1 MPKKS
6 CLFLVVSGLIL
17 LAALTG
23 GCKKKNPA
31 RIPPPAGE
39 IKGDLRVTLATPQGP
54 TRSAREAEEI
64 VVIFDHP
71 MAALEP
77 LPLDESTSFLKF
89 DPPCGGTYRW
99 MGTKALAFTP
109 KARFPFA
116 TEIKVT
122 VPGGTRSMDG
132 FVLKNDYSWS
142 FATLRPVLVRHEPM
156 NGGQQLKLDTTMI
169 LAFNQPMS
177 DASAREFISLSGQGP
192 GAADAALPYALSR
205 PSVESLKDAGIA
217 QPPANVFLLKPAEPL
232 KPEFEYAVGVK
243 VGFKGKEGDLGMEK
257 PVVFSFQTFKKFA
270 FEQIDGAVDHDPNES
285 LTFEFTNNVVIKDLI
300 SQLRFEPPVEVPD
313 WYAEWDNASRSIS
326 FDLPLKA
333 ETKYTVTIAGPLKD
347 EFGNVL
353 GQDARAEFTTSP
365 YAPSV
370 RMTTGHGVLESYADL
385 TYPLFVVNPGPVR
398 LQAARI
404 SRDAVIPLLRNS
416 KSSESDESY
425 EPADGFYQV
434 DRPLN
439 FKLPRNVRTF
449 VPLNVKELLGDRFG
463 FLLVQL
469 DTRSEERWGRFP
481 KAFLQVT
488 ELGITGKFSPE
499 SNLVWVTE
507 LKTGL
512 PAADSE
518 IEIRNDANAV
528 LWTGRT
534 DKEGKVQTPG
544 WKLLGFKPR
553 DSWSKP
559 QQWIFARRG
568 ADTALLSSDWGT
580 GIGPYRFNI
589 DYDWSPE
596 PETVRGTI
604 FTERG
609 IYRAGETVHFKG
621 MIRRNLKG
629 QWKLPTVRNVECEI
643 KDPFQKA
650 VFKGKAAVDAFGSFA
665 LDLETRSDAALGT
678 YSIAAKI
685 PPEGAGERETTVGES
700 FRVEA
705 FRPAEF
711 EVHLRSLK
719 ESYVFGDAFQGEIR
733 GAYLYGGVMAGQK
746 AGWSLRLNADSF
758 TPPGHL
764 GFLFGS
770 DIESTWDEE
779 GGPSER
785 SRLIASGSA
794 TLGPDGKFSVK
805 VPLVAEKESSTVNAA
820 LEATIEGPNRRSV
833 ANRIQTYVHQGE
845 YYIGLKPG
853 TAFLKQGDALPV
865 QVISTAPDGA
875 PQADRK
881 ITVKLVRREWRSVRK
896 AGVGGRFK
904 WMSEMVDTDVAS
916 QEVRT
921 QAAPVETS
929 FKPEKS
935 GYYLIQAS
943 GLDARKNK
951 IISTTGIYVT
961 GQDYVPWLRRNDEA
975 LDLVADRDHY
985 KPGDTARILIK
996 SPYEKAKALVT
1007 IERESILFSRVIDVQ
1022 GSASEIEIPVTSE
1035 LIPNAFV
1042 SVLLVQGRTQVSSEA
1057 TTEDIGKPSFK
1068 IGYVRLPVD
1077 PSEKHLSVD
1086 VAPDKA
1092 GYKPRETVTLKLKVK
1107 DAMGADAVASVA
1119 VAVVDVGVLNL
1130 IGYQMPDP
1138 YAAFY
1143 GERPLS
1149 VQTSDSRLHVVGQR
1163 NFSEKG
1169 ENAGGGGGA
1178 EAMGLA
1184 GLGEVQLR
1192 GDFKSTAYWNASII
1206 TDAKG
1211 EAVVRFE
1218 LPDNLTTF
1226 RVMIVAQTKESLFGR
1241 TSADFKV
1248 SKPLLLLPSI
1258 PRFARVGDTFEAGA
1272 VVSNHAERKGI
1283 VQVALEVKGLN
1294 AGAGSAGRRITLGP
1308 GESQEVLFP
1317 FEADKPGLATIGIRA
1332 KMDADS
1338 DGLELTI
1345 PVEMPR
1351 PTETVATFGEV
1362 TQEPKIETIRLP
1374 DSIYPE
1380 QSRIDVQASA
1390 SALTG
1395 LGGTV
1400 EYLANYPY
1408 LCLEQRLSAALPF
1421 IVAPQIIQDFK
1432 LSPLDPKDIRRR
1444 VQATIKDIYG
1454 HQKDSGGFGLW
1465 TDSLFESP
1473 FVSCYAVF
1481 ALLKAR
1487 FAGFEVDPV
1496 RLSEG
1501 LDYLRNFLKAKP
1513 DASYPY
1519 SARSWKTTQAYALY
1533 LLAYAGR
1540 PQPAYAEK
1548 LFNEREALSL
1558 FGQACLLKALHL
1570 GNGIPAAEEAVRQSL
1585 LNKIKI
1591 TPSQAHFEEDDD
1603 ASLGWIYSSHNRTT
1617 AVVLQTL
1624 LETGARVPV
1633 LPDIVRWIV
1642 EQGRTGRWRST
1653 QENFY
1658 VFYALN
1664 EFYRSEEKV
1673 KPDFQAEI
1681 TVGGRPLLQDM
1692 FRAVTQA
1699 ARASAPL
1706 AEFKTG
1712 RELPLRFAKTGVGT
1726 LYYGARLTYAPK
1738 SVLAPRDEGF
1748 AVYKAI
1754 TTPDGKPVDVI
1765 KAGSLVLVTLQIVVP
1780 KESLFVVV
1788 DDPLPAGFEAV
1799 NATFLTESDE
1809 AQRRLEALAQKDNR
1823 PWWQGFDHIEIRDNK
1838 ILLFAD
1844 SLLPGIHTHRYLAR
1858 ALTFGSFA
1866 LPGTKAE
1873 GMYEPEVFGRSAE
1886 RPVKIVK

>member
-6 CLFLVVSGLIL
+6 RLALVVLGLML
-17 LAALTG
+17 LAALSS
-23 GCKKKNPA
+23 GCKAKNPA
-31 RIPPPAGE
+31 RVPPPAGE
-39 IKGDLRVTLATPQGP
+39 IKGDLHVALVTPQGA

-71 MAALEP
+71 MASLEP

-89 DPPCGGTYRW
+89 EPALEGTYRW
-99 MGTKALAFTP
+99 MGTKALAFSP
-109 KARFPFA
+109 KTRIPFA
-116 TEIKVT
+116 AEIKVT
-122 VPGGTRSMDG
+122 VPAGTRSMDG
-132 FVLKNDYSWS
+132 YVLKNGYSWG
-142 FATLRPVLVRHEPM
+142 FTTLRPLLVRHEPG
-156 NGGQQLKLDTTMI
+156 NGAQQQRLDSTI
-169 LAFNQPMS
+169 LLAFNQPMS
-177 DASAREFISLSGQGP
+177 EVSARDFIALSGQGP
-192 GAADAALPYALSR
+192 GAPEAALPFALTR
-205 PSVESLKDAGIA
+205 PSDEALKDTGISL
-217 QPPANVFLLKPAEPL
+217 PPANVFLLKPVEPL
-232 KPEFEYAVGVK
+232 KPEFQYAVEVK
-243 VGFKGKEGDLGMEK
+243 AGLKGKEGGLGTDKAAE
-257 PVVFSFQTFKKFA
+257 FSFQTFKKFA
-270 FEQIDGAVDHDPNES
+270 FEKIDDPVDHDPNES
-285 LTFEFTNNVVIKDLI
+285 LSLKFSNNVVTKELI
-300 SQLRFEPPVEVPD
+300 PKLRFEPPVEIPD
-313 WYAEWDNASRSIS
+313 WYADWDNAGQTIS
-326 FDLPLKA
+326 LELPLKA
-333 ETKYTVTIAGPLKD
+333 ETRYTLTIAGALKD

-353 GQDARAEFTTSP
+353 GADVRAEFTTSA

-385 TYPLFVVNPGPVR
+385 TYPVFAVNPSQIR

-404 SRDAVIPLLRNS
+404 SREAVIPLLRNS
-416 KSSESDESY
+416 KSFASDESY
-425 EPADGFYQV
+425 EPAEGFYQV
-434 DRPLN
+434 DRPLD
-439 FKLPRNVRTF
+439 FKLPRNVRKF
-449 VPLNVKELLGDRFG
+449 VPLNVKEMLGDRFG
-463 FLLVQL
+463 FLFVQL
-469 DTRSEERWGRFP
+469 DTRSEEKWGRYP

-488 ELGITGKFSPE
+488 ELGITGKFSPDAD
-499 SNLVWVTE
+499 LVWVTE

-512 PAADSE
+512 PVADAE
-518 IEIRNDANAV
+518 VEIRSDANAV
-528 LWTGRT
+528 MWTGRT
-534 DKEGKVQTPG
+534 DKDGKVQTPG
-544 WKLLGFKPR
+544 WKTLGLKAR
-553 DSWSKP
+553 DSWTKP

-568 ADTALLSSDWGT
+568 GDTALLSSDWGT

-589 DYDWSPE
+589 YYDWSPE
-596 PETVRGTI
+596 PEPVRGTV
-604 FTERG
+604 FSERG
-609 IYRAGETVHFKG
+609 IYRAGETVHLKG
-621 MIRRNLKG
+621 MIRRNHKG
-629 QWKLPTVRNVECEI
+629 QWKLPSTRSVDCEI

-650 VFKGKAAVDAFGSFA
+650 AYTGKAAVDAFGSFA
-665 LDLETRSDAALGT
+665 FDFETRPDAALGN
-678 YSIAAKI
+678 YEIAVRI
-685 PPEGAGERETTVGES
+685 PPEAAGERETRVGES

-711 EVHLRSLK
+711 EVHLRALK
-719 ESYVFGDAFQGEIR
+719 ESYVFGDVFQGEIR
-733 GAYLYGGVMAGQK
+733 GAYLYGGLMAGQK
-746 AGWSLRLNADSF
+746 AAWTLRLNADSF
-758 TPPGHL
+758 IPPGHQ
-764 GFLFGS
+764 GFAFGS
-770 DIESTWDEE
+770 AIETASDQDE
-779 GGPSER
+779 GQSER
-785 SRLIASGSA
+785 SRLLASGTA
-794 TLGPDGKFSVK
+794 TLGPDGQFTVK
-805 VPLVAEKESSTVNAA
+805 VPLAAEKEISTVNAA

-853 TAFLKQGDALPV
+853 TAFLKQGEALPV

-875 PQADRK
+875 PVVDRK
-881 ITVKLVRREWRSVRK
+881 ISVKLFQREWRSVRK

-904 WMSEMVDTDVAS
+904 WTSEVVDTEVAS
-916 QEVRT
+916 QDVRT
-921 QAAPVETS
+921 KAEPVETS

-935 GYYLIQAS
+935 GFFLIRAS
-943 GLDARKNK
+943 GQDGRKNAVTT
-951 IISTTGIYVT
+951 TTGIYVT
-961 GQDYVPWLRRNDEA
+961 GKDYVPWLRRNDEI

-1007 IERESILFSRVIDVQ
+1007 IERESILFSRVIEVQ
-1022 GSASEIEIPVTSE
+1022 GSASEIEIPVTSD

-1057 TTEDIGKPSFK
+1057 TAEDIGKPSFK
-1068 IGYVRLPVD
+1068 IGYVGLPVD
-1077 PSEKHLSVD
+1077 PSEKRLGVE
-1086 VAPDKA
+1086 ATPDKTS
-1092 GYKPRETVTLKLKVK
+1092 YKPRETVTLKLKVK
-1107 DAMGADAVASVA
+1107 DAKGADAASSVA

-1138 YAAFY
+1138 YADFY

-1163 NFSEKG
+1163 NFGEKG

-1192 GDFKSTAYWNASII
+1192 GDFKSTAYWNASVL

-1211 EAVVRFE
+1211 EAVVRFD

-1226 RVMIVAQTKESLFGR
+1226 RVMAVAQTKDSLFGR
-1241 TSADFKV
+1241 ASADFKV
-1248 SKPLLLLPSI
+1248 SKALLLLPSI
-1258 PRFARVGDTFEAGA
+1258 PRFARVGDTFQAGA
-1272 VVSNHAERKGI
+1272 VVSNHSDRKGV
-1283 VQVALEVKGLN
+1283 VQVALEVKGLK
-1294 AGAGSAGRRITLGP
+1294 AGAGSAGRELTLAP

-1317 FEADKPGLATIGIRA
+1317 FEADKPGLATIGLRA

-1338 DGLELTI
+1338 DGLELSI

-1362 TQEPKIETIRLP
+1362 TQDPRTETIRLP

-1380 QSRIDVQASA
+1380 QSRIDVLASA

-1395 LGGTV
+1395 LGGTI

-1465 TDSLFESP
+1465 TDSAYESP

-1481 ALLKAR
+1481 GLMKAR
-1487 FAGFEVDPV
+1487 AAGFDVDPAK
-1496 RLSEG
+1496 LSDG

-1519 SARSWKTTQAYALY
+1519 NSRSWKTTQAYALY

-1540 PQPAYAEK
+1540 PEPAYAEK
-1548 LFNEREALSL
+1548 LFNERESLSL

-1570 GNGIPAAEEAVRQSL
+1570 GNGAPAAQDAVRQGL

-1633 LPDIVRWIV
+1633 LPDIVRWLI

-1664 EFYRSEEKV
+1664 EFYRSEEGV
-1673 KPDFQAEI
+1673 KPDFRAEI
-1681 TVGGRPLLQDM
+1681 TVAGKLLLQDM

-1706 AEFKTG
+1706 SEFKAG
-1712 RELPLRFAKTGVGT
+1712 PDLLLRFAKTGPGT
-1726 LYYGARLTYAPK
+1726 LYYGARLTYAPR
-1738 SVLAPRDEGF
+1738 SVQAPRDEGF
-1748 AVYKAI
+1748 AVYKTI
-1754 TTPDGKPVDVI
+1754 TAPDGKPVEEI
-1765 KAGSLVLVTLQIVVP
+1765 KAGSLVLVTLQVVVP

-1799 NATFLTESDE
+1799 NGTFLTESDE
-1809 AQRRLEALAQKDNR
+1809 AQRGLDALARKDDE
-1823 PWWQGFDHIEIRDNK
+1823 PWWQGFDHTEIRDNK
-1838 ILLFAD
+1838 VLLFAD

-1858 ALTFGSFA
+1858 ALTFGRFV

-1873 GMYEPEVFGRSAE
+1873 GMYEPEVFGRSVE
-1886 RPVKIVK
+1886 RSVKIVK

>member
-1 MPKKS
+1 MSKKS
-6 CLFLVVSGLIL
+6 RLFLVVLGLVL
-17 LAALTG
+17 LAAFSS

-31 RIPPPAGE
+31 RVPPPAGE
-39 IKGDLRVTLATPQGP
+39 IKGDLRVALATPVGP
-54 TRSAREAEEI
+54 TKSAREAEEI

-89 DPPCGGTYRW
+89 KPPFDGTYRW

-109 KARFPFA
+109 QARFPFA

-122 VPGGTRSMDG
+122 VPAGTRSMDG
-132 FVLKNDYSWS
+132 YVLKSDYSWS
-142 FATLRPVLVRHEPM
+142 FTTIRPQLVRHEP
-156 NGGQQLKLDTTMI
+156 GSDAQQMKLDTTVL

-177 DASAREFISLSGQGP
+177 DASARDFIALSGLGP
-192 GAADAALPYALSR
+192 GAAEAALPYALSR
-205 PSVESLKDAGIA
+205 PSAEALKEVGIS
-217 QPPANVFLLKPAEPL
+217 QPPANVLLLKPAEAL
-232 KPEFEYAVGVK
+232 KPEFQYK
-243 VGFKGKEGDLGMEK
+243 VELQAGLKGKEGDLGMEK
-257 PVVFSFQTFKKFA
+257 PAEFSFQTYKKFA
-270 FEQIDGAVDHDPNES
+270 FEGIDGAGVQNPNES
-285 LTFEFTNNVVIKDLI
+285 LTLKFTNDVVTKDLLPK
-300 SQLRFEPPVEVPD
+300 LRFEPQVEIPD
-313 WYAEWDNASRSIS
+313 YYADWDFGGRRVS
-326 FDLPLKA
+326 FNLPLKP
-333 ETKYTVTIAGPLKD
+333 ETKYTVTITGDLKD

-353 GQDARAEFTTSP
+353 GQDARAEFTTTP

-370 RMTTGHGVLESYADL
+370 RMTTGHGVLESYAEL
-385 TYPLFVVNPGPVR
+385 TYPLFVVNQSQVR
-398 LQAARI
+398 LQAARL
-404 SRDAVIPLLRNS
+404 SRDAVIPLLLNS
-416 KSSESDESY
+416 KSFETDESY
-425 EPADGFYQV
+425 EPAQGFYQIN
-434 DRPLN
+434 RPLDL
-439 FKLPRNVRTF
+439 KLPRNVRKF
-449 VPLNVKELLGDRFG
+449 VPLNVKELMGDRFG

-469 DTRSEERWGRFP
+469 DTLSKEKWSRYP

-499 SNLVWVTE
+499 TNLVWVTE

-512 PAADSE
+512 PVAEAE
-518 IEIRNDANAV
+518 IEIRGDANTV

-534 DKEGKVQTPG
+534 DKEGKAQTPG
-544 WKLLGFKPR
+544 WKLLGLKAR

-596 PETVRGTI
+596 PEPVRGTI

-621 MIRRNLKG
+621 IIRRNLKG
-629 QWKLPTVRNVECEI
+629 QWKLPSVRTVECEI
-643 KDPFQKA
+643 KDPFQKI
-650 VFKGKAAVDAFGSFA
+650 VYKGKAAVDAFGSFA
-665 LDLETRSDAALGT
+665 LDLETRPDAALGT
-678 YSIAAKI
+678 YNIAAKI
-685 PPEGAGERETTVGES
+685 PPEAAGERETRIGES

-719 ESYVFGDAFQGEIR
+719 ESFVFGDAFQAEIR
-733 GAYLYGGVMAGQK
+733 GAYLYGGVMAGQT
-746 AGWSLRLNADSF
+746 ARWTLRLNADSF
-758 TPPGHL
+758 TPPEHP
-764 GFLFGS
+764 GFSFGS
-770 DIESTWDEE
+770 EIDSSPDDEE
-779 GGPSER
+779 AQSER
-785 SRLIASGSA
+785 SRLIASGTA
-794 TLGPDGKFSVK
+794 TLGPDGKFDVRA
-805 VPLVAEKESSTVNAA
+805 PLVAEKESATVNAA

-833 ANRIQTYVHQGE
+833 SNRIQTYVHQGE

-853 TAFLKQGDALPV
+853 TSFLKQGEALPV

-875 PQADRK
+875 PVADKK
-881 ITVKLVRREWRSVRK
+881 ITVKLVQREWRSVRK

-904 WMSEMVDTDVAS
+904 WISEKVDTEVAS

-921 QAAPVETS
+921 KAAPVEAS

-935 GYYLIQAS
+935 GFYLLQGS
-943 GLDARKNK
+943 GQDGRKNVV
-951 IISTTGIYVT
+951 STTTGIYVT
-961 GQDYVPWLRRNDEA
+961 GKDYVPWLRRNDEA

-1042 SVLLVQGRTQVSSEA
+1042 SVLLVQGRTKVSSDA

-1077 PSEKHLSVD
+1077 PSEKRLSVD
-1086 VAPDKA
+1086 VTPDKTS
-1092 GYKPRETVTLKLKVK
+1092 YKPRETVTLKLQVK
-1107 DAMGADAVASVA
+1107 DAKNADAAASVA

-1138 YAAFY
+1138 YADFY

-1192 GDFKSTAYWNASII
+1192 GDFKSTAYWNASVV

-1211 EAVVRFE
+1211 EAVVRFD

-1226 RVMIVAQTKESLFGR
+1226 RVMAVAQTQESLFGG

-1248 SKPLLLLPSI
+1248 SKALLLLPSV
-1258 PRFARVGDTFEAGA
+1258 PRFARVGDAFQAGA
-1272 VVSNHAERKGI
+1272 VVANHSERKGVVKI
-1283 VQVALEVKGLN
+1283 ALEVKGLK
-1294 AGAGSAGRRITLGP
+1294 AGAGSAGREITLGP

-1317 FEADKPGLATIGIRA
+1317 FEADKPGLATLAVRA

-1362 TQEPKIETIRLP
+1362 TQEPKIEKLRLP

-1408 LCLEQRLSAALPF
+1408 LCLEQRLSAVLPF

-1444 VQATIKDIYG
+1444 VQATIKDVYS
-1454 HQKDSGGFGLW
+1454 HQRESGGFGLW
-1465 TDSLFESP
+1465 TDSPFESP

-1481 ALLKAR
+1481 GLMKAR
-1487 FAGFEVDPV
+1487 AAGFEVDAV
-1496 RLSEG
+1496 RLSDG

-1513 DASYPY
+1513 YSSPY
-1519 SARSWKTTQAYALY
+1519 NVRSWKTTQAFALY
-1533 LLAYAGR
+1533 LLAFAGR
-1540 PQPAYAEK
+1540 PEPAYAEK
-1548 LFNEREALSL
+1548 LFNERESLSL

-1570 GNGIPAAEEAVRQSL
+1570 GNGSPAAEEAVRKSL

-1624 LETGARVPV
+1624 LETGANVPV
-1633 LPDIVRWIV
+1633 LPDIVRWLV

-1664 EFYRSEEKV
+1664 EFYRAAEKV

-1681 TVGGRPLLQDM
+1681 TVAGKPLLQDM

-1706 AEFKTG
+1706 AEFKTAQD
-1712 RELPLRFAKTGVGT
+1712 LPLRFAKIGAGT

-1738 SVLAPRDEGF
+1738 SALAPRDEGF
-1748 AVYKAI
+1748 AVYKTL
-1754 TTPDGKPVDVI
+1754 TTLDGKPVEAI
-1765 KAGSLVLVTLQIVVP
+1765 KAGAIVLVTLQVVVP

-1799 NATFLTESDE
+1799 NGTFLTESDE
-1809 AQRRLEALAQKDNR
+1809 ERRSLDALAAKDDE
-1823 PWWQGFDHIEIRDNK
+1823 PWWQGFDHTEIRDNK

-1858 ALTFGSFA
+1858 ALTFGQFA

-1873 GMYEPEVFGRSAE
+1873 GMYEPEVFGRSVE
-1886 RPVKIVK
+1886 RSVKIVK